1 MSCPSDLT
9 LELWQAEALPP
20 TDAYWLAPHLLA
32 CADCAARLDLLGRE
46 TAALVQGLMLNG
58 GELTFLAEL
67 DLARHWRPARSPTV
81 TIWLGWLALVGTLA
95 TALLWTLA
103 EPALTPGLE
112 LANRVGLVMV
122 LLQSGLRL
130 AGAAG
135 ASLLTLA
142 TSPLLTYAQPALVLT
157 ALLLL
162 FLAPRPA
169 TVLARS
175 NELNSRGLP

>member
-1 MSCPSDLT
+1 MSCPDDLT

-20 TDAYWLAPHLLA
+20 TNAYWLAPHLLA

-46 TAALVQGLMLNG
+46 AAALEQGLALDS
-58 GELTFLAEL
+58 GELAFLAEL
-67 DLARHWRPARSPTV
+67 DLARRWQPARAPTM

-95 TALLWTLA
+95 TTLLWTLA
-103 EPALTPGLE
+103 EPALSPGLE
-112 LANRVGLVMV
+112 LANRAGLAMV

-135 ASLLTLA
+135 ASLLSLA
-142 TSPLLTYAQPALVLT
+142 TSPLLTYAQPALVLA

-169 TVLARS
+169 PALVRS
-175 NELNSRGLP
+175 NELNSRGLS